1 MKWRSSPLLP
11 DKFSRAHEALRL
23 VAAPAFV
30 VHHGRDIVPA
40 QHSAKLVFE
49 REEQLKFCSF
59 VLFSYEKMAVVNP
72 ETTAQ
77 TTEVVLGWVSRCKI
91 ASSQRLG

>member
-49 REEQLKFCSF
+49 REEQF
-59 VLFSYEKMAVVNP
+59 VLLCCSPMTPMKRW
-72 ETTAQ
+72 
-77 TTEVVLGWVSRCKI
+77 L
-91 ASSQRLG
+91 